1 MWRPPRRRRGS
12 AGAHLALLATAC
24 LLAAPAASEEGAPP
38 AESAPAPSEAPPPVG
53 LDRLLKL
60 PSSMEYNV
68 ERRAGLTRGEWR
80 SRFERIDSALEA
92 EKKGLASAQGELDR
106 VAGSADQWLLGP
118 PGMTNTDAPLDY
130 RLRQEI
136 TRRKQEIERLE
147 AERKSL
153 EVEANLAGVP
163 EDWRP

>member
-1 MWRPPRRRRGS
+1 MQGPRGRRGGARS
-12 AGAHLALLATAC
+12 ALRALAALAWVFG
-24 LLAAPAASEEGAPP
+24 APAAAEEAPIR
-38 AESAPAPSEAPPPVG
+38 EETPAPSEAPPPVG

-60 PSSMEYNV
+60 PTTMDYSV

-80 SRFERIDSALEA
+80 TRFERIDAALA
-92 EKKGLASAQGELDR
+92 GEKQALATAQAELDR

-136 TRRKQEIERLE
+136 DRRKEEIERLE
-147 AERKSL
+147 TARKDL